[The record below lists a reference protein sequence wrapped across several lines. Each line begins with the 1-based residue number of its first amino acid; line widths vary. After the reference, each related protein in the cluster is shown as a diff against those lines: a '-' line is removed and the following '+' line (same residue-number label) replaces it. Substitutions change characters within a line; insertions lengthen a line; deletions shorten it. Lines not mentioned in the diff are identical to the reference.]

1 MSEIINKNI
10 KLKKLFNSG
19 DYKKSAL
26 MAEAELDESNYSVIS
41 VLIGSYVFI
50 GETKKANGLFK
61 KFKKHFALED
71 HALSIFYLAIGFT
84 RSGDIQQAKSLI
96 LECFSLYRKTPKN
109 SFIRFSFFQS
119 LGFLS
124 YFRSRF
130 RKSLRYAKAA
140 KESAYETHEES
151 LIILADDL
159 VANNQIISG
168 EIYSGIE
175 GLRECYVRSLKVRN
189 MNLAK
194 SIRVSI
200 ISFESQYGLLSNPIL
215 TLKGHLKKIHPQ
227 NTYSRNLIWLALM
240 NQFLNQGRL
249 RDFEIHYPLAQKE
262 IFKIQQPRHQILLRF
277 KWAHWEFLRFN
288 YEAALL
294 ELAKIEEALSTKN
307 DILLLSQIYGLRYK
321 ILKDRNP
328 ERAAQIFELLKFWH
342 KVSGSNQSLSH
353 LSRIRSDHTA
363 SQSQDQ
369 IGNMINE
376 YYQLGSSGSVKQLIS
391 RKRWIHFHD
400 QLDHTL
406 IRAHGYKKVLVLGF
420 EGNKGL
426 FLTDGNWSF
435 VPEPTILEKKLLNQ
449 LSTEPLSKEQLVNL
463 IWGYSYSPL
472 AHDPMLMTLIQR
484 ARKYLDNLG
493 LKINVSEGVYQ
504 LSQPLLLSELTEKLA
519 LKVTQTGVQRAAATD
534 MSLSFRQFQILET
547 ISMSTAPISIG
558 ALLKIVKVS
567 RMTLFRDLRELHLQK
582 KVTSLGKGRG
592 VGYVLYR

>member
-1 MSEIINKNI
+1 MIEINDKNI
-10 KLKKLFNSG
+10 KLKKIFNSG
-19 DYKKSAL
+19 NYKKSAL
-26 MAEAELDESNYSVIS
+26 LAEAEIQNLNSSVIP
-41 VLIGSYVFI
+41 VLIGSYVFL
-50 GETKKANGLFK
+50 GETKKANGLFRKYK
-61 KFKKHFALED
+61 KQFTPED

-84 RSGDIQQAKSLI
+84 RGGDIPQAKNLI
-96 LECFSLYRKTPKN
+96 LECFLLYKKAPKN
-109 SFIRFSFFQS
+109 PFIRFSFFQS
-119 LGFLS
+119 IGFLS

-140 KESAYETHEES
+140 KESVYATHEES

-175 GLRECYVRSLKVRN
+175 GLRECYARSLKVRN

-200 ISFESQYGLLSNPIL
+200 ISFESQYGLLGNPIP

-249 RDFEIHYPLAQKE
+249 KDFENYYPLAQKE

-328 ERAAQIFELLKFWH
+328 DRALQILELLKFWQ

-353 LSRIRSDHTA
+353 LSRIRNDRRA
-363 SQSQDQ
+363 SESQDQ

-376 YYQLGSSGSVKQLIS
+376 YYQLGSSSSINQLIVK
-391 RKRWIHFHD
+391 KRWIHFHD

-406 IRAHGYKKVLVLGF
+406 IRAHSFKKVLVLGF

-435 VPEPTILEKKLLNQ
+435 VSSPTTLEKRLLNQ
-449 LSTEPLSKEQLVNL
+449 LSTEPLSKEQLVDL
-463 IWGYSYSPL
+463 IWGYSYNPL
-472 AHDPMLMTLIQR
+472 THDPMLMTLIQR
-484 ARKYLDNLG
+484 TRKYLDDLG

-504 LSQPLLLSELTEKLA
+504 LSQPLLLSELTEKLESKVIQPRIPKAA
-519 LKVTQTGVQRAAATD
+519 LLD
-534 MSLSFRQFQILET
+534 SSLSYRQFQILET
-547 ISMSTAPISIG
+547 ISISLEPISIG
-558 ALLKIVKVS
+558 SLLKTVKVS
-567 RMTLFRDLRELHLQK
+567 RMTLFRDIRELHLQK
-582 KVTSLGKGRG
+582 KISSLGKGRG
-592 VGYVLYR
+592 VRYVLYR